1 VTREETAPT
10 RFGRVAKVVV
20 QRIQEV
26 LNARVFV
33 VDDRAVVVTSTEAEA
48 IGQRFD
54 ASSNLRFPLQVEQQQ
69 GEVILSHLE
78 FDEISL
84 RLAQVLVELIMSQAL
99 SISHQPLQPEL
110 KNKFIHDLLRSSSR
124 DESEVLREAQILGLD
139 FTRPRAV
146 ILIDAAHYLL
156 SCPMKPSGTL
166 DAQTQR
172 SVQTIISS
180 IVKFFHLPND
190 TICAYIGG
198 SEIAVLK
205 ASSTQDLE
213 AWADQQDPAGN
224 PSWANLSAL
233 KRASTALLDQL
244 RSQTRANLSIGI
256 GRYHPGIQGLA
267 RSYQD
272 ARAALSLGHHFSGGN
287 QVYCLDDL
295 GVAAFIG
302 IADEG
307 TKIDLAKHL
316 LSPLDQEPELLD
328 TLQVFFSENCYLS
341 STASRLSI
349 HRNTLSYRLD
359 KITSLTGLNPRL
371 FDDAIQIRL
380 ALLLRSFVDPPQ
392 ESLSINN
399 SRLGSCTRCEELR
412 CSHLVQ
418 LPNVFS
424 R

>member
-1 VTREETAPT
+1 MIREGTALT
-10 RFGRVAKVVV
+10 RFKRVARGIV

-26 LNARVFV
+26 LNAQVFV
-33 VDDRAVVVTSTEAEA
+33 VDDREMIVASTEVQA
-48 IGQRFD
+48 IDRCFD
-54 ASSNLRFPLQVEQQQ
+54 APSNLRLPFQVGQQR
-69 GEVILSHLE
+69 GEVILSQLE
-78 FDEISL
+78 SDEISL
-84 RLAQVLVELIMSQAL
+84 RLAQVLVELIVNQAL
-99 SISHQPLQPEL
+99 SIAQQPVQPEL
-110 KNKFIHDLLRSSSR
+110 KNKFIHDLLRSPNR

-156 SCPMKPSGTL
+156 SCPTKPFEML

-172 SVQTIISS
+172 SIQVIIGS

-213 AWADQQDPAGN
+213 AWADRKDPAGN
-224 PSWANLSAL
+224 PSWANLAAL
-233 KRASTALLDQL
+233 KRASTALLNQL
-244 RSQTRANLSIGI
+244 RSQTQTDLSVGI

-272 ARAALSLGHHFSGGN
+272 ARAALSLGHHFSGDN

-295 GVAAFIG
+295 GVAAFVG
-302 IADEG
+302 ISDES

-316 LSPLDQEPELLD
+316 LSPLDQEPELID
-328 TLQVFFSENCYLS
+328 TLQVFFAENCYPS

-380 ALLLRSFVDPPQ
+380 ALLLRSLVNSHPGNDSKLGDCTIS
-392 ESLSINN
+392 ERSIPV
-399 SRLGSCTRCEELR
+399 
-412 CSHLVQ
+412 HLVQ
-418 LPNVFS
+418 MPNVFS

>member
-1 VTREETAPT
+1 VTREGVALT
-10 RFGRVAKVVV
+10 RFKRVAKVVV

-33 VDDRAVVVTSTEAEA
+33 IDDRSIVVVSTKPET
-48 IGQRFD
+48 IGQCFD
-54 ASSNLRFPLQVEQQQ
+54 APSNLRLPLQVEQQR
-69 GEVILSHLE
+69 GELILSHLE
-78 FDEISL
+78 SDEISL
-84 RLAQVLVELIMSQAL
+84 RLAQVLVELVISQAL
-99 SISHQPLQPEL
+99 SIAHQPLQPEL
-110 KNKFIHDLLRSSSR
+110 KNKFIHDLLRSPSR

-156 SCPMKPSGTL
+156 SCPTKPFEML

-172 SVQTIISS
+172 SIQVIIGS

-213 AWADQQDPAGN
+213 AWADQKDPAGN
-224 PSWANLSAL
+224 PSWANLAAL

-244 RSQTRANLSIGI
+244 RSQTQTNLSIGI

-272 ARAALSLGHHFSGGN
+272 ARAALSLGHHFSGQN

-295 GVAAFIG
+295 GVAAFVG
-302 IADEG
+302 ISDES

-316 LSPLDQEPELLD
+316 LSPLDQEPELID
-328 TLQVFFSENCYLS
+328 TLQIFFSENCYPS
-341 STASRLSI
+341 STASKLSI

-380 ALLLRSFVDPPQ
+380 ALLLRSLVDSHP
-392 ESLSINN
+392 ESSIV
-399 SRLGSCTRCEELR
+399 SDRKLGNCTILEHSDSL
-412 CSHLVQ
+412 HLVQ
-418 LPNVFS
+418 MPNVFS

>member
-1 VTREETAPT
+1 MIRDGILLT
-10 RFGRVAKVVV
+10 RFKRVAKGIV

-26 LNARVFV
+26 LNAQVFV
-33 VDDRAVVVTSTEAEA
+33 VDDRGMIVASTEVEA
-48 IGQRFD
+48 IGHCFD
-54 ASSNLRFPLQVEQQQ
+54 APSNIRLPFQVEQQR

-78 FDEISL
+78 SDEISL
-84 RLAQVLVELIMSQAL
+84 RLTQVLVELIVNQAS
-99 SISHQPLQPEL
+99 SIAHQPLQPEL
-110 KNKFIHDLLRSSSR
+110 KNKFIHDLLRAPSR

-156 SCPMKPSGTL
+156 SCPTKPFEML
-166 DAQTQR
+166 DVQTQR
-172 SVQTIISS
+172 SIQVIIGS

-213 AWADQQDPAGN
+213 AWADQKDPAGN
-224 PSWANLSAL
+224 PSWANLAAL
-233 KRASTALLDQL
+233 KRASTELLNQL
-244 RSQTRANLSIGI
+244 RSQTQTDLSVGI

-272 ARAALSLGHHFSGGN
+272 ARAALSLGHHFSGDN
-287 QVYCLDDL
+287 RVYCLDDL

-302 IADEG
+302 ISDES

-316 LSPLDQEPELLD
+316 LSPLDQEPELID
-328 TLQVFFSENCYLS
+328 TLQAFFAENCYPS
-341 STASRLSI
+341 STASKLSI

-371 FDDAIQIRL
+371 FDDAVQIRL
-380 ALLLRSFVDPPQ
+380 ALLLRSFV
-392 ESLSINN
+392 N
-399 SRLGSCTRCEELR
+399 SHPENDIRLGNCTISEHSNSL
-412 CSHLVQ
+412 HLVQ
-418 LPNVFS
+418 MPNVFS
-424 R
+424 H

>member
-1 VTREETAPT
+1 MTRDGVALT
-10 RFGRVAKVVV
+10 RFKRVAKVVV

-33 VDDRAVVVTSTEAEA
+33 VDDRATVVISTEVEA
-48 IGQRFD
+48 IGQCFD
-54 ASSNLRFPLQVEQQQ
+54 APSSLRLPLQVEQQRGQ
-69 GEVILSHLE
+69 VILSHLE
-78 FDEISL
+78 SDEISL
-84 RLAQVLVELIMSQAL
+84 RLTQVLVELVIAQAV
-99 SISHQPLQPEL
+99 SIAHQPLQPEL
-110 KNKFIHDLLRSSSR
+110 KNKFIHDLLRSPSR

-156 SCPMKPSGTL
+156 SCPTKPFEML

-172 SVQTIISS
+172 SIQVIIGS

-213 AWADQQDPAGN
+213 AWADQKDPAGN
-224 PSWANLSAL
+224 PSWANLAAL
-233 KRASTALLDQL
+233 KRASAALLDQL
-244 RSQTRANLSIGI
+244 RSQTQTNLSIGI

-272 ARAALSLGHHFSGGN
+272 ARAALSLGHHFSGEN

-295 GVAAFIG
+295 GVAAFVG
-302 IADEG
+302 ISDES

-316 LSPLDQEPELLD
+316 LSPLDQEPELID
-328 TLQVFFSENCYLS
+328 TLQVFFAENCYPS
-341 STASRLSI
+341 STANRLSI

-359 KITSLTGLNPRL
+359 KIASLTGLNPRL

-380 ALLLRSFVDPPQ
+380 ALLLRSFTNSQ
-392 ESLSINN
+392 SESLASTNQK
-399 SRLGSCTRCEELR
+399 LGTCTISERSDSL
-412 CSHLVQ
+412 HLVQ
-418 LPNVFS
+418 MPNVFS
-424 R
+424 H